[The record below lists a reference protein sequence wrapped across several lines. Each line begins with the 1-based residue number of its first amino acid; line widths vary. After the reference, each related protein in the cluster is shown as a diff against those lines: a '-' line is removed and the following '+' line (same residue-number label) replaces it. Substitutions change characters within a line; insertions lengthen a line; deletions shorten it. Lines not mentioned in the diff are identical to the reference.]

1 LKVELRFSV
10 RGRARFLSHLESVDM
25 LLAALRRVGCE
36 VGLSEGMRPKPV
48 ISLAVPR
55 AVGVA
60 SDDELATVELVP
72 GPVGSPDAWFQALVE
87 RLNDTLPDGV
97 RVHRAAPAVGRR
109 PIVSGVRYRVEVDAH
124 RALLERAA
132 ADYAALDTAP
142 VERHS
147 PKGTKTVDVRRS
159 VASVEPV
166 DGAIEFEIAVSDGG
180 FARPEEVVRA
190 LAVACGAPLDPRAI
204 TRIQILLAATPIG
217 AAVPVEST
225 T

>member
-10 RGRARFLSHLESVDM
+10 RGRARYLSHLESVDM

-48 ISLAVPR
+48 ISLALPR

-60 SDDELATVELVP
+60 SEDELCTVELAHDPP
-72 GPVGSPDAWFQALVE
+72 GSLDAWLDALLE
-87 RLNDTLPDGV
+87 RLNGTLPDGV
-97 RVHRAAPAVGRR
+97 RVHRAVPAPAGR
-109 PIVSGVRYRVEVDAH
+109 PQVASVRYRVRVDAD

-132 ADYAALDTAP
+132 SAYATLSAAP
-142 VERHS
+142 VERRS

-159 VASVEPV
+159 VGAVEPG
-166 DGAIEFEIAVSDGG
+166 DGAVEFDIAVSNDG

-190 LAVACGAPLDPRAI
+190 LADACGAPLAPRAI
-204 TRIQILLAATPIG
+204 TRTQILAATRAG
-217 AAVPVEST
+217 AAIPVEST
-225 T
+225 A